1 MQEYWRESVEQNAA
15 YEVSFTLG
23 MRGIHDSGFR
33 TRAIDE
39 NAALSEKQK
48 LEARVRLLEKVITD
62 QREIIRSVL
71 HHERPDQALQVFIP
85 YKGVLPLYDAGLALP
100 EDITVMWTND
110 NFGHIRRYPSKQE
123 QMRKGGHALYF
134 HSSYWAPAPLSYLFI
149 NSIPLAQTGCEL
161 RKAYE
166 NGIRKIW
173 VDNVGAL
180 KPLEQDMEYF
190 LAFGWDAA
198 RAEALVHHIHEYL
211 VRWFNE
217 QFSGNFGEECARIY
231 EAYAQITNVCK
242 VEHLYR
248 NAFSQT
254 AYGDEASRRVN
265 RLKELYSRVC
275 RVHDALPADE
285 RDAFFELLGMKV
297 SASYFINA
305 AFYYADRSRLSYRQ
319 GKMQCADEYLHLSRR
334 MMGCK
339 RQMLYFYNHRMAGGK
354 WKGILTPEAFPPPAS
369 CIYTDAKPALSIG
382 ETAMGIILWNEEEE
396 SPSAW
401 RTPDGNGRVWEHLS
415 AETNGGTGL
424 SMMVEE
430 PDLYWEKNG
439 PALHFRGLFTGGKYY
454 VWLLMR
460 FDDPSNDACMVG
472 IDGKYQPRSE
482 QYGRGGFF
490 TYSSQFLWVWTL
502 LSEVEIAAGEHVFS
516 LAAVKSGLR
525 IDRIYLTK
533 GRELPPD
540 DAHFLPSPRHAK

>member
-430 PDLYWEKNG
+430 PDLYWVKNG

-472 IDGKYQPRSE
+472 IDGTMQPRAE

-540 DAHFLPSPRHAK
+540 DAHFLPSPHHAK

>member
-1 MQEYWRESVEQNAA
+1 MQYRGIFLNDEEELNAWAKLHTTDGTIGPATYRPVFELILRLKGNYIWPAMHVNAFNADPENGRLADEMGIVGGTSHCDMLLRSNQHEFDPWVEKKGYTGLLYDYSLEENRLKLQEYWRESVEQNAA

-39 NAALSEKQK
+39 NAALSEEQK
-48 LEARVRLLEKVITD
+48 LEARVRLLEKVISD

-71 HHERPDQALQVFIP
+71 HHERPDEALQVFIP
-85 YKGVLPLYDAGLALP
+85 YKEVLPLYDAGLVLP

-123 QMRKGGHALYF
+123 QLRKGGHALYF

-198 RAEALVHHIHEYL
+198 RPEALVHHIHEYL

-242 VEHLYR
+242 VDHFYR
-248 NAFSQT
+248 DAFSQT
-254 AYGDEASRRVN
+254 AYGDEAGRRVN

-297 SASYFINA
+297 SVSYFINA
-305 AFYYADRSRLSYRQ
+305 AFYYADRSRQGYRQ

-339 RQMLYFYNHRMAGGK
+339 RQMLDFYNHRMAGGK

-369 CIYTDAKPALSIG
+369 CIYTDA
-382 ETAMGIILWNEEEE
+382 
-396 SPSAW
+396 
-401 RTPDGNGRVWEHLS
+401 
-415 AETNGGTGL
+415 
-424 SMMVEE
+424 
-430 PDLYWEKNG
+430 
-439 PALHFRGLFTGGKYY
+439 
-454 VWLLMR
+454 
-460 FDDPSNDACMVG
+460 
-472 IDGKYQPRSE
+472 
-482 QYGRGGFF
+482 
-490 TYSSQFLWVWTL
+490 
-502 LSEVEIAAGEHVFS
+502 
-516 LAAVKSGLR
+516 
-525 IDRIYLTK
+525 
-533 GRELPPD
+533 
-540 DAHFLPSPRHAK
+540 

>member
-401 RTPDGNGRVWEHLS
+401 RAPDRDGRVWEHLY
-415 AETNGGTGL
+415 AETDGGTGL

-430 PDLYWEKNG
+430 PNLYWEKDG

-472 IDGKYQPRSE
+472 IDGTMQPRAE

>member
-382 ETAMGIILWNEEEE
+382 ETAMASSSGTKKRRARLPGAPRIETAASGSISTLK
-396 SPSAW
+396 
-401 RTPDGNGRVWEHLS
+401 RTG
-415 AETNGGTGL
+415 A
-424 SMMVEE
+424 
-430 PDLYWEKNG
+430 
-439 PALHFRGLFTGGKYY
+439 RGF
-454 VWLLMR
+454 
-460 FDDPSNDACMVG
+460 P
-472 IDGKYQPRSE
+472 
-482 QYGRGGFF
+482 
-490 TYSSQFLWVWTL
+490 
-502 LSEVEIAAGEHVFS
+502 
-516 LAAVKSGLR
+516 
-525 IDRIYLTK
+525 
-533 GRELPPD
+533 
-540 DAHFLPSPRHAK
+540 